1 MNLPFLPNLFRKP
14 EPLPHVLMDVPMR
27 SRDGT
32 FAPSPKTM
40 ARQSRYQSVKFQL
53 AVYKAT
59 TTPSQRKR
67 EAEAAIAR
75 LRETERAGR

>member
-1 MNLPFLPNLFRKP
+1 MNFHWPNLFGR
-14 EPLPHVLMDVPMR
+14 
-27 SRDGT
+27 
-32 FAPSPKTM
+32 PKHESVRAIVAT
-40 ARQSRYQSVKFQL
+40 RQESLAAQRTRTSVMLQL